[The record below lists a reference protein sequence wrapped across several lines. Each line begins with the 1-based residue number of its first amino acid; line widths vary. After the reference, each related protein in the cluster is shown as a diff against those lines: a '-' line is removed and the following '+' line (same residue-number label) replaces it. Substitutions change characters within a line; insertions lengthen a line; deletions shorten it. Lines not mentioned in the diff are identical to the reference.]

1 MLTRWRTG
9 AWTVLAAIAVLW
21 PSRFIGPLDGAP
33 FDQPSDALLLGLV
46 LPSLWWLSRDRFR
59 SPQARAV
66 VVALLLWKAATG
78 LAAQQQGVCM
88 VATAPAPLSGTAM
101 TMRIDEPRGYLRSWD
116 VRADL
121 WSDEPRCTAII
132 TRPLRTASQ
141 FPMWFVNITDQMI
154 GRRDVTLR
162 FSGSFNGDNGVM
174 RYVESIHATNEAL
187 SFVPVV
193 EGRSIFDLSTFTV
206 GEPRAVDRLFARWAW
221 IVSPLLCVALIGIL
235 AADVMARTGSAPIG
249 LWILASS
256 TAAIVLATAAPAVWM
271 RAAGAITLGV
281 ALIPMR
287 SRWRNA
293 RGAFLLVG
301 VPWLAFFAARSF
313 PQIGAYSVYSTD
325 DWLAFQVAG
334 YRIFMNGFFIEGGSP
349 TFDYQPLYRWT
360 SGVLHLIFGDSSVG
374 EVYWDAACLLS
385 GALLSFQIVRLRA
398 GFRAGVIAGALAL
411 ATFTAGTPWHF
422 FGRGLSEIAAAG
434 WAFLAMWF
442 LLRSRLGARR
452 WVVAG
457 TAMAILMFLARLN
470 HLLWAAFLPAMLLPL
485 RVPMEWPAL
494 VAAVRRLRVSALAIY
509 ASGFAAALLLF
520 MTRTWYYT
528 GSFSMFYGTS
538 LRHND
543 TGLRPW
549 TMLDGAVWSKVGHS
563 LWAFVWMN
571 EPTGPDARSI
581 VMAIG
586 ALVTVAALLQ
596 VPLARR
602 VPAALVLAAVGSVV
616 GGLFAHAHVYP
627 GRFSIHAVPL
637 ASAMTVIALAG
648 VRTR

>member
-1 MLTRWRTG
+1 MLTRWRSG
-9 AWTVLAAIAVLW
+9 VWTLIAAIAVLW

-59 SPQARAV
+59 SPQARAAI
-66 VVALLLWKAATG
+66 VALLAWKAGTA
-78 LAAQQQGVCM
+78 LVAQQQGLCM

-116 VRADL
+116 LRADL

-141 FPMWFVNITDQMI
+141 FPMWFVNITDQML
-154 GRRDVTLR
+154 GRRDITLR
-162 FSGSFNGDNGVM
+162 FSGYFRGDDAVM
-174 RYVESIHATNEAL
+174 RYVESMHVTSETL

-193 EGRSIFDLSTFTV
+193 EGRSMFDLSAFTV
-206 GEPRAVDRLFARWAW
+206 GEPRATDRLFAPWAW
-221 IVSPLLCVALIGIL
+221 IVSPLLCMALVGML
-235 AADVMARTGSAPIG
+235 AAEVIG
-249 LWILASS
+249 RMNSGAIGVWVLVSS
-256 TAAIVLATAAPAVWM
+256 TAAIVLATAPTVWM
-271 RAAGAITLGV
+271 RAAGAITLGA
-281 ALIPMR
+281 ALIPTRPQWR
-287 SRWRNA
+287 SV

-313 PQIGAYSVYSTD
+313 VQIGAYSVYSTD

-334 YRIFMNGFFIEGGSP
+334 YRIFMNGFAIEGGSP

-360 SGVLHLIFGDSSVG
+360 SGALHLIFGDSSVG

-385 GALLSFQIVRLRA
+385 GALLAFQFVRLRV
-398 GFRAGVIAGALAL
+398 GFRAGVIAAALSL
-411 ATFTAGTPWHF
+411 ATFTAGTSWHF

-442 LLRSRLGARR
+442 LLRSRLGAHR
-452 WVVAG
+452 WVIAG

-470 HLLWAAFLPAMLLPL
+470 HLLWALFLPAMLLPL

-494 VAAVRRLRVSALAIY
+494 MAAIKRIRLSALTIY
-509 ASGFAAALLLF
+509 ASGFVAALVLF

-549 TMLDGAVWSKVGHS
+549 TLFDATVWSKVAHS

-571 EPTGPDARSI
+571 EPPAPDARAI

-586 ALVTVAALLQ
+586 ALVTLAALLQ
-596 VPLARR
+596 LPIARR
-602 VPAALVLAAVGSVV
+602 VPAALVLATVGSVI

-637 ASAMTVIALAG
+637 ASAMAMIVVAG
-648 VRTR
+648 PRTK